1 MAQELL
7 SELRRRG
14 IKLRL
19 ADGRLDIVAPA
30 GSLTEELRDRLKGS
44 RDELIALLRRSHTA
58 EAGTGVVPRPDERY
72 EPFPLTDIQHAYW
85 VGRGSALDLG
95 GVSTHLYFELERTGL
110 EMERLT
116 TSLRKVIARHDM
128 LRAVIQ
134 PDGRQR
140 ILPEVPAYEIA
151 VRDLR
156 GLDEAGQ
163 QAGVEEI
170 RATMD
175 HQVLPTDRAPL
186 FDIRACLLDGDRTRL
201 HISIDVLILDG
212 LSLFVLFG
220 EWRRFYE
227 DPRWDPEPLSL
238 SYRDY
243 VLHEEAARGGTR
255 YKKDEE
261 YWLRRLDTLPAAPEL
276 PLAVQPGQVARTEF
290 TRRGGKLTRERWG
303 ALKEAARRRGVTPSA
318 VLMTVFGDALRL
330 WSARPDFTL
339 NLTLFNRPSVHP
351 QIDDVIGDFTT
362 LTMLENRAQSG
373 SAFAD
378 RVESLQAQ
386 LMRDLE
392 HMSYNGVRVLRERT
406 KRLGGGPSAA
416 AMPVVFTSA
425 LVLGSADGDPAD
437 GIRFFGERV
446 HGLTQT
452 PQVWLDHQT
461 SEEQGEL
468 LFNWDTV
475 EALFPDGM
483 LDDMFAVYCEALG
496 RLVDEPE
503 LWETAGSPARLPEWQ
518 ARERA
523 AANDTAAE
531 LPGAAS
537 LCALVEEQ
545 ARKSPDAVA
554 VISETGE
561 LTYRET
567 VWHARRLARR
577 LGELGAAP
585 DTLVGVVLDKG
596 WEQVATVLGVQLSG
610 AGYLPIEPGWPRAR
624 RDRLLDEAG
633 ARIVVTSPALRDEA
647 GWPDGVRVVTLDDPE
662 VAAAST
668 DPLEVMPAGDHLA
681 YVIYTSGS
689 TGRPKGVAIDHR
701 SAVNTILD
709 MNARFRVGP
718 GDAVLALSSLS
729 FDLSVYDVFGLL
741 AAGGSVVLP
750 APGRTQDPAHWT
762 DLAERHGVTLWN
774 SVPALMQAWVDSG
787 SGGAEPPDS
796 KLRLVLLSGD
806 WIPVALPDAVRRRHG
821 KAEVVSL
828 GGATEAAIWSVCY
841 PIGEV
846 PANWSRIPYGK
857 PLANQTLHVYDASF
871 EPCPVW
877 STGEICIGGAG
888 VARGYWGDPERT
900 AERFVVHPRTGE
912 RLYRTGDLGRY
923 LPGGD
928 IEFLG
933 REDLQVKV
941 NGYRIELGE
950 ITSALLR
957 QPGVADAVTGVD
969 TNPQTGH
976 RQLVAHVVPAVAAA
990 AAATPRTQDGASAW
1004 QKAIEAC
1011 EAGMRQGTVELAAQL
1026 AEYRHMLE
1034 TLEDI
1039 APTVM
1044 ARTFARLGVFTST
1057 ADTASA
1063 ADVVARCGIKP
1074 GYRQLVERWLSVL
1087 AAEGVLRAG
1096 AAPATYAC
1104 TRPLDAEGLTDRL
1117 RDALAAAE
1125 FGGSEAVLRDYFA
1138 ACVEQQ
1144 VDMLRGRTS
1153 PLKLLLAGDK
1163 DKDRNLTDALYADN
1177 AVSVLQNSVL
1187 AQGVRAFVESRGG
1200 TGRPVRV
1207 LEVGAGTG
1215 ATTAQ
1220 VLKELPE
1227 DVVRYSFTDVSAYFT
1242 SHAKERFRH
1251 DARVEYAVF
1260 DIDRE
1265 PAPQGVEPG
1274 SVDVVIAAN
1283 VLHDAK
1289 DVQWSLTRL
1298 RSALAPGG
1306 LLVLLEGTVN
1316 SRQQM
1321 VTVGLIEALAQD
1333 HGGQRLPLLTVPQWQ
1348 RHLEAAGFTRLAA
1361 VPGPDASV
1369 DFHGQQVLIGQAPD
1383 DAAGARPGPDRLRRG
1398 LEDLLP
1404 GYMVPRHVIVLDR
1417 LPLTPNGKVDRSALP
1432 SPWEEAPED
1441 ERVTPRNA
1449 VEQTVFAI
1457 WCEALGHDG
1466 FGVTEDF
1473 FDLGGDSLHAVT
1485 ILGRLQEEFGL
1496 DDAEEN
1502 GLDLL
1507 FDNPTIA
1514 ELSEELAA
1522 RRTA

>member
-7 SELRRRG
+7 SELRRKG

-19 ADGRLDIVAPA
+19 ADDRLDIVAPA
-30 GSLTEELRDRLKGS
+30 GSLTAELRERLKGS
-44 RDELIALLRRSHTA
+44 RDELIELLRRSGTA
-58 EAGTGVVPRPDERY
+58 EEKPGVVPRPDERY

-110 EMERLT
+110 EVGRLN
-116 TSLRKVIARHDM
+116 TSLRKVIERHDM
-128 LRAVIQ
+128 LRAVVQ

-140 ILPEVPAYEIA
+140 ILEEVPPYEIE

-156 GLDEAGQ
+156 ESDEAGQ
-163 QAGVEEI
+163 RAGVEET
-170 RATMD
+170 RAAMD

-186 FDIRACLLDGDRTRL
+186 FDIRACLLSGGRTRL
-201 HISIDVLILDG
+201 HVSIDVLILDG

-220 EWRRFYE
+220 EWQRFYE
-227 DPRWDPEPLSL
+227 DQEWAPEPLSL

-243 VLHEEAARGGTR
+243 VLHEAAAREGAA

-261 YWLRRLDTLPAAPEL
+261 YWLGRLDTLPAAPEL
-276 PLAVQPGQVARTEF
+276 PLARQPGQVERTEF
-290 TRRGGKLTRERWG
+290 TRRASRLAREKWG
-303 ALKEAARRRGVTPSA
+303 MLKDTARRRGLTPSA

-330 WSARPDFTL
+330 WSAQQDFTL

-351 QIDDVIGDFTT
+351 QINDVVGDFTT
-362 LTMLENRAQSG
+362 LTMLENRASPG

-378 RVESLQAQ
+378 RVQALQSQ

-392 HMSYNGVRVLRERT
+392 HMSFNGVRVLREWAR
-406 KRLGGGPSAA
+406 RLGGGPAA

-425 LVLGSADGDPAD
+425 LVLGSPDGDPAA

-468 LFNWDTV
+468 LFNWDAV
-475 EALFPDGM
+475 EALFPDGL
-483 LDDMFAVYCEALG
+483 LDDMFAVYCAALE

-503 LWETAGSPARLPEWQ
+503 LWDAAGSPARLPEWQ
-518 ARERA
+518 ERERA
-523 AANDTAAE
+523 TANDTGTR
-531 LPGAAS
+531 LPGADGS
-537 LCALVEEQ
+537 LCGLVEER
-545 ARKSPDAVA
+545 ARKTPDAVA
-554 VISETGE
+554 VISESGE
-561 LTYRET
+561 LTYGET
-567 VWHARRLARR
+567 VRHARRLAHR
-577 LGELGAAP
+577 LRELGATP

-596 WEQVATVLGVQLSG
+596 WEQVVAVLGVQLSG
-610 AGYLPIEPGWPRAR
+610 AAYLPIEPGWPRAR
-624 RDRLLDEAG
+624 REQLLGEAG
-633 ARIVVTSPALRDEA
+633 ARTVVTSPSLREEA
-647 GWPDGVRVVTLDDPE
+647 DWPEGLHVVTLDDPE

-668 DPLEVMPAGDHLA
+668 APPESMPACDHLA

-701 SAVNTILD
+701 AAVNTVLD
-709 MNARFRVGP
+709 MNERFQVGP
-718 GDAVLALSSLS
+718 GDRVLALSSLS

-741 AAGGSVVLP
+741 AAGGTVVMPSP
-750 APGRTQDPAHWT
+750 ARTQEPAHWT
-762 DLAERHGVTLWN
+762 DLADRHGVTIWN
-774 SVPALMQAWVDSG
+774 SVPALMQAWVESRDG
-787 SGGAEPPDS
+787 TAEQPVS
-796 KLRLVLLSGD
+796 KVRLVLLSGD
-806 WIPVALPDAVRRRHG
+806 WIPVPLPDAVRARHA
-821 KAEVVSL
+821 KAQIISL

-846 PANWSRIPYGK
+846 PEGWARIPYGK

-877 STGEICIGGAG
+877 STGEIWIGGSG
-888 VARGYWGDPERT
+888 VARGYWGDAERT

-933 REDLQVKV
+933 REDLQVKI

-957 QPGVADAVTGVD
+957 QPGVADAVAGVD
-969 TNPQTGH
+969 TSPKTGH
-976 RQLVAHVVPAVAAA
+976 RQLVAHVVPAVPSRAAQAEPEHDPEDAWEATLA
-990 AAATPRTQDGASAW
+990 ACAA
-1004 QKAIEAC
+1004 
-1011 EAGMRQGTVELAAQL
+1011 GTERGTLELAPQL
-1026 AEYRHMLE
+1026 AEYRRMLE
-1034 TLEDI
+1034 ALERVT
-1039 APTVM
+1039 PTVM
-1044 ARTFARLGVFTST
+1044 ARTFARLGVFTS
-1057 ADTASA
+1057 ASDTVSA
-1063 ADVVARCGIKP
+1063 ADVVTRCGIKP
-1074 GYRQLVERWLSVL
+1074 GYRGLIERWLSVL
-1087 AAEGVLRAG
+1087 AADGVLRTG
-1096 AAPATYAC
+1096 ADPGTYTC
-1104 TRPLDAEGLTDRL
+1104 DRPLEASEFDL
-1117 RDALAAAE
+1117 RVRGDLASLD
-1125 FGGSEAVLRDYFA
+1125 FRGSEAVLAGYFA
-1138 ACVEQQ
+1138 ACADQQ
-1144 VDMLRGRTS
+1144 IDMLRGRTS
-1153 PLKLLLAGDK
+1153 PLKLLLAQDAGGAGAG
-1163 DKDRNLTDALYADN
+1163 RLTDALYADN

-1187 AQGVRAFVESRGG
+1187 AQGVRAFAQSRGSDA
-1200 TGRPVRV
+1200 RPLRV

-1215 ATTAQ
+1215 ATTVH

-1227 DVVRYSFTDVSAYFT
+1227 EHVRYSFTDVSGYFT
-1242 SHAKERFRH
+1242 TRAKERFR
-1251 DARVEYAVF
+1251 DDPRVECATF
-1260 DIDRE
+1260 DIDAE

-1289 DVQWSLTRL
+1289 SPQWSLARL
-1298 RSALAPGG
+1298 RSVLAPGG

-1333 HGGQRLPLLTVPQWQ
+1333 HGDQRLPLLTVPQWRQ
-1348 RHLEAAGFTRLAA
+1348 YMEAAGFTRFAA
-1361 VPGPDASV
+1361 VPGPDVSV
-1369 DFHGQQVLIGQAPD
+1369 DFHGQQILIGRAP
-1383 DAAGARPGPDRLRRG
+1383 GGVTGPRPEPDRLRRG

-1404 GYMVPRHVIVLDR
+1404 SYMVPRHIMVVDG
-1417 LPLTPNGKVDRSALP
+1417 LPLTANGKVDRSALP
-1432 SPWEEAPED
+1432 SPWEETAED
-1441 ERVTPRNA
+1441 ERVAPRT
-1449 VEQTVFAI
+1449 VTERTVFDI
-1457 WCEALGHDG
+1457 WSNALGHED
-1466 FGVTEDF
+1466 FGVTDDF
-1473 FDLGGDSLHAVT
+1473 FDLGGDSLHAVA

-1496 DDAEEN
+1496 DDSEEN

-1507 FDNPTIA
+1507 FDHPTIA
-1514 ELSEELAA
+1514 ELSEALLD
-1522 RRTA
+1522 R

>member
-19 ADGRLDIVAPA
+19 TDGRLDIVAPT

-44 RDELIALLRRSHTA
+44 KDELIALLRRSHTA
-58 EAGTGVVPRPDERY
+58 EEGTGLVPRPDERY
-72 EPFPLTDIQHAYW
+72 DPFPLTDIQHAYW

-110 EMERLT
+110 DVERLN

-163 QAGVEEI
+163 QSGVEEI

-186 FDIRACLLDGDRTRL
+186 FDVRACLLDGGRTRL
-201 HISIDVLILDG
+201 HIGIDVLILDG
-212 LSLFVLFG
+212 LSLFVLFS

-227 DPRWDPEPLSL
+227 DPQRNPEPLSL

-243 VLHEEAARGGTR
+243 VLHEEAGRSGAR

-276 PLAVQPGQVARTEF
+276 PLAVQPGQLTRTEF
-290 TRRGGKLTRERWG
+290 TRRASRLTRERWG
-303 ALKEAARRRGVTPSA
+303 TLKDAAKRRGLTPSA
-318 VLMTVFGDALRL
+318 VLMTVFGDVLRL
-330 WSARPDFTL
+330 WSAQPDFTL
-339 NLTLFNRPSVHP
+339 NLTLFNRPPVHP

-362 LTMLENRAQSG
+362 LTMLENRARSG
-373 SAFAD
+373 SAFAG
-378 RVESLQAQ
+378 RVEALQAQ
-386 LMRDLE
+386 LMLDLE
-392 HMSYNGVRVLRERT
+392 HMSFNGVRVLRERA
-406 KRLGGGPSAA
+406 KRLGGGPAA
-416 AMPVVFTSA
+416 SAMPVVFTSA
-425 LVLGSADGDPAD
+425 LVLGSPDEDPAD

-468 LFNWDTV
+468 LFNWDSV

-503 LWETAGSPARLPEWQ
+503 LWDTAGSPARLPAWQ
-518 ARERA
+518 SRERT

-531 LPGAAS
+531 LPGAVS

-545 ARKSPDAVA
+545 ARKTPDAVA

-577 LGELGAAP
+577 LKELGAAP

-596 WEQVATVLGVQLSG
+596 WEQVPAVLGVQLSG

-624 RDRLLDEAG
+624 REQLLGEAG
-633 ARIVVTSPALRDEA
+633 AGIVVTSPKMRDEA

-668 DPLEVMPAGDHLA
+668 DPVEVMPAGDHLA

-701 SAVNTILD
+701 SAVNTVLD

-718 GDAVLALSSLS
+718 GDVVLALSSLS

-787 SGGAEPPDS
+787 GHGDAELPAS
-796 KLRLVLLSGD
+796 TLRLVLLSGD
-806 WIPVALPDAVRRRHG
+806 WIPVALPDAVRRRHPEA
-821 KAEVVSL
+821 KVVSL

-846 PANWSRIPYGK
+846 PLHWSRIPYGK

-877 STGEICIGGAG
+877 STGEIFIGGVG

-957 QPGVADAVTGVD
+957 QPGVADAVAGVD
-969 TNPQTGH
+969 TSPKTGH
-976 RQLVAHVVPAVAAA
+976 RQLVAHVVPAVTAAVA
-990 AAATPRTQDGASAW
+990 APRTQEEAAAW
-1004 QKAIEAC
+1004 QTVVEAC
-1011 EAGMRQGTVELAAQL
+1011 EAGVRRGTLELAAQL
-1026 AEYRHMLE
+1026 AEYRRMLE

-1044 ARTFARLGVFTST
+1044 ARTFARLGLFTS
-1057 ADTASA
+1057 AMNAASA
-1063 ADVVARCGIKP
+1063 ADIVARYGIKP

-1087 AAEGVLRAG
+1087 CAEGVLRAG
-1096 AAPATYAC
+1096 TAPGTYVC
-1104 TRPLDAEGLTDRL
+1104 TRPLNAEELTDRL
-1117 RDALAAAE
+1117 HGALAATE

-1144 VDMLRGRTS
+1144 VDILRGRTS
-1153 PLKLLLAGDK
+1153 PLKLLLAGDE
-1163 DKDRNLTDALYADN
+1163 DRKLTDALYAEN
-1177 AVSVLQNSVL
+1177 AVSVLQNGVL
-1187 AQGVRAFVESRGG
+1187 AQGVRAFVESRGEA
-1200 TGRPVRV
+1200 GRPVRV

-1220 VLKELPE
+1220 VLEQLPE
-1227 DVVRYSFTDVSAYFT
+1227 DGVRYSFTDVSGYFT
-1242 SHAKERFRH
+1242 TRAEERFRH
-1251 DARVEYAVF
+1251 DARVGYATF

-1298 RSALAPGG
+1298 RSVLAPGG

-1321 VTVGLIEALAQD
+1321 VTVGLIEALAREHD
-1333 HGGQRLPLLTVPQWQ
+1333 GQRLPLLTVDQWQ
-1348 RHLEAAGFTRLAA
+1348 RHLESAGFTRWAA

-1369 DFHGQQVLIGQAPD
+1369 DFHGQQVLIGQAPG
-1383 DAAGARPGPDRLRRG
+1383 DAAGTGPDPDRLRHG
-1398 LEDLLP
+1398 LEELLP
-1404 GYMVPRHVIVLDR
+1404 GYMVPRHIIVIDG

-1432 SPWEEAPED
+1432 SPWEEAAKS

-1449 VEQTVFAI
+1449 MEQTVFDI
-1457 WCEALGHDG
+1457 WSHALGHDG

-1514 ELSEELAA
+1514 ELCGELTA
-1522 RRTA
+1522 RRAL